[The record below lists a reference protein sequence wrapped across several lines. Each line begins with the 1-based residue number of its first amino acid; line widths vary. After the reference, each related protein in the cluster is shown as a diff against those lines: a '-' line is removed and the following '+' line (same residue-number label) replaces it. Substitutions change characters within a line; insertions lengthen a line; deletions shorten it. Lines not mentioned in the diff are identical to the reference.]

1 LPPAFAD
8 TIIVGQER
16 PTKTKDNI
24 MENKEANKDNKT
36 INPFADPFKS
46 GLIKKDAID
55 IIMQNKELMEAIKK
69 IKL

>member
-1 LPPAFAD
+1 
-8 TIIVGQER
+8 
-16 PTKTKDNI
+16 